1 MGRCSKQGGRELAKP
16 RMLYLDGQLTIAVV
30 PGSPKGVL
38 DLVRQGTGAH
48 LPDKAFPQSQV
59 EYLMG

>member
-1 MGRCSKQGGRELAKP
+1 
-16 RMLYLDGQLTIAVV
+16 MLYLDGQLTIAVV